1 MGMNRIV
8 IVGASLAGLRTAE
21 ALRRE
26 GFTGQLL
33 FVGAEPHAP
42 YDRPPLSKAFLA
54 GRVDAAGIALR
65 QSPRLEATWLLGRRA
80 ERLLASDRRIVLAD
94 GEEVSFDGLVI
105 ATGAAPRSL
114 PGLRPLRGVTFLRTV
129 DDGLRLRQML
139 QRRPRIAVL
148 GTGFIGT
155 EIASTCRQLGLEV
168 TLLGALPVLHRPLG
182 QLSSGAAERV
192 RRHGVRVL

>member
-33 FVGAEPHAP
+33 FVGADPHAS
-42 YDRPPLSKAFLA
+42 YDRPPLSTAFLA
-54 GRVDAAGIALR
+54 GRVDAAGIALG

-114 PGLRPLRGVTFLRTV
+114 PGLRPLSGVTFLRTV

-139 QRRPRIAVL
+139 QRRRRIAVL
-148 GTGFIGT
+148 GHRFHRHRDRVHVPSAGT
-155 EIASTCRQLGLEV
+155 RGDAAGCVARAAPS
-168 TLLGALPVLHRPLG
+168 A
-182 QLSSGAAERV
+182 GAALV
-192 RRHGVRVL
+192 RRGGAGPAPRRP